1 MGKFIQDIS
10 SEPPGSGNAILL
22 RTKDVAQPLDH
33 AQFDQNIWL
42 LAQEALA
49 NFNARQGA
57 FVTEDKIKDGAVT
70 ADKLG
75 EGAVESKHISPSLAN
90 GVVPSGAIF
99 PFAGAVQGHPT
110 IFQDNFL
117 LCDGSLVD
125 RAQFAALYT
134 AIGDIYGSGDGT
146 NTFQLPDLRGRV
158 VLGYQQ
164 AGNAPLSP
172 TVVGD
177 PSAQNL
183 GGKGGSDLHKLSI
196 DELPPHQHEFWA
208 ANDFN
213 SRDDGRD
220 NASGFNRGSR
230 RRFTGNINSVN
241 TGMFDPAD
249 VNAAISKDWRN
260 PQPVARQGGQPHA
273 NLQPYMVVNYIIKI

>member
-10 SEPPGSGNAILL
+10 SEPPGSGNAVLL

-42 LAQEALA
+42 IAQEALD

-57 FVTEDKIKDGAVT
+57 FVTEDKIKDGAIT
-70 ADKLG
+70 ADKLA

-90 GVVPSGAIF
+90 GVVPAGAVF
-99 PFAGAVQGHPT
+99 PYMGAVQGHPT

-125 RAQFAALYT
+125 RAQFASLFT
-134 AIGDIYGSGDGT
+134 AIGDIYGGGDNI
-146 NTFQLPDLRGRV
+146 NTFRLPDMRGRV

-172 TVVGD
+172 TIVGD
-177 PSAQNL
+177 PSAQTL
-183 GGKGGSDLHKLSI
+183 GGVGGRDLVTLSI
-196 DELPPHQHEFWA
+196 DELPNHQHEYWA

-213 SRDDGRD
+213 SVDDGKN
-220 NASGFNRGSR
+220 NAAGFNRGSR
-230 RRFTGNINSVN
+230 RRFTGNVNSGN
-241 TGMFDPAD
+241 TGMFSPAD
-249 VNAAISKDWRN
+249 VAAAVAADWRN
-260 PQPVARQGGQPHA
+260 PQPVARQGGNPHA